1 MKRVLFTLLV
11 LGTSA
16 LGAVV
21 DVTNEITLSGN
32 GHSGDRLDFKFGDS
46 TNRTITLTT
55 TASATIT
62 GTDGYELNNTNNV
75 LNFNITGTLSATGEV
90 KGTIQGQFNITTA
103 VTADEITSIKTN
115 GMNGRDIVTADF
127 ISCLNNQSTVLTLN
141 LQGLDGYTD
150 GGKLVKFGTDYYSL
164 DAVTVTND
172 GYWAISIGATSVDL
186 EDGRYYTYITVT
198 AKSGA
203 APKAIGFVATA
214 IPEPTT
220 GVLSVFALAGLAAR
234 RRRMA

>member
-1 MKRVLFTLLV
+1 MKRVLFSLLV

-16 LGAVV
+16 LGAIV

-32 GHSGDRLDFKFGDS
+32 DHSDDRLDFKFGDS

-55 TASATIT
+55 TANATIT
-62 GTDGYELNNTNNV
+62 GTNGYGLSDANNV

-115 GMNGRDIVTADF
+115 GMNGRDIVTANF
-127 ISCLNNQSTVLTLN
+127 ISCLGNKAAILTLN
-141 LQGLDGYTD
+141 LQGLDGYVD
-150 GGKLVKFGTDYYSL
+150 GGKLVKFGSSYYSL
-164 DAVTVTND
+164 AEVTMN
-172 GYWAISIGATSVDL
+172 GSYWELSSGATAVNL
-186 EDGRYYTYITVT
+186 EDGHYYTYITIT
-198 AKSGA
+198 ARSGA
-203 APKAIGFVATA
+203 APKAIGYVATA

-234 RRRMA
+234 RRRKA